1 MINILKTSKCK
12 MYFDR
17 AISLLGYKPLHIQAC
32 LKPLTKTYKLTAYK
46 QQFGVLFNP
55 LSPKC
60 DQNQF
65 SPQKNQYIIQQKG

>member
-1 MINILKTSKCK
+1 

-46 QQFGVLFNP
+46 QQFGVLF
-55 LSPKC
+55 
-60 DQNQF
+60 
-65 SPQKNQYIIQQKG
+65 